1 MYFESKLQAAIFRVR
16 LSDGRF
22 CRDKLTV
29 RLCDDEP
36 RTAAQE
42 WRLVTGGS
50 AIGYVGAGKIVKVVG
65 SSCEEMVGERGY
77 LARLRYSRGRRCA
90 IQQGQQ
96 IQAVVFWM
104 PVVCM
109 RFELYAEL
117 NRSNK
122 EMMVER
128 CSSSIN
134 ERRHFALSFLPAF
147 LPRFRQSPPRAAFQ
161 HHWHD
166 MRSSHYR
173 TTDHQ

>member
-1 MYFESKLQAAIFRVR
+1 MYFESKRQAAIFRVR

-22 CRDKLTV
+22 WSDKLTV

-50 AIGYVGAGKIVKVVG
+50 AIGYEGARKIVEVVG

-96 IQAVVFWM
+96 IQAVVCWM

-128 CSSSIN
+128 CKVVLRSTKGGT
-134 ERRHFALSFLPAF
+134 LL
-147 LPRFRQSPPRAAFQ
+147 FRSCPPSCQ
-161 HHWHD
+161 GSGSLHHGPPFN
-166 MRSSHYR
+166 
-173 TTDHQ
+173 TTDMT